1 MFRKRPDQIRGIAG
15 SLDGRHIV
23 VADGTTGPGP
33 GIVRVL
39 ADAGATVHFF
49 GNAEPAIDLQLR
61 ALGHP
66 PGAITATALP
76 NGWPPADEIGPAAPP
91 FEIVV
96 ANPSHLDLVSAPAA
110 GLLGP
115 IEAVQYAETAATSL
129 RDTGRTGAI
138 VLVTGIDHGRAG
150 AAAIAYLTTEME
162 RLARVYAPNGIRVNA
177 VAPGHVATN
186 RRNRA
191 VTSRTA
197 PLGHVSVHPV
207 EVGKAVWFLVN
218 EDLSAGI
225 TGSTLRIDRGAA
237 LLRPEW

>member
-1 MFRKRPDQIRGIAG
+1 MAVFRKRPDQIRNVAG
-15 SLDGRHIV
+15 SLDGRKVV
-23 VADGTTGPGP
+23 VADGTVGPGP

-39 ADAGATVHFF
+39 ADAGASVHFF
-49 GNAEPAIDLQLR
+49 GSTEPTIDVQLR

-66 PGAITATALP
+66 PGAVTATALP
-76 NGWPPADEIGPAAPP
+76 GGWPPEGGTGPEARP
-91 FEIVV
+91 FDVLV
-96 ANPSHLDLVSAPAA
+96 ANPSHLDLISAPAA

-115 IEAVQYAETAATSL
+115 IEAMQYVETAASSL

-138 VLVTGIDHGRAG
+138 VIVTGVDHGESG
-150 AAAIAYLTTEME
+150 SAYLTAEME
-162 RLARVYAPNGIRVNA
+162 RLARKYAPNGIRVNA
-177 VAPGHVATN
+177 VAPGHVAAN

-191 VTSRTA
+191 VSSRAA

-207 EVGKAVWFLVN
+207 EVGKAVWFLAN

-225 TGSTLRIDRGAA
+225 TGSTLKIDRGAT